1 MHAAFVRRRLR
12 RLKALQEPLQVERM
26 TQELAGALLGK
37 DRRWLQSLEIQ
48 LPRCRAALLSP
59 KQGAGEGAIL
69 YLHGGGYCCGD
80 LTYACGY
87 GSVLSADG
95 SAHTLCPAYRLAPEN
110 PFPAALEDALDA
122 YRFLLDRCSAQRIA
136 LVGESAGGGLI
147 YALCLQC
154 KALGLPLPGALI
166 PISPWVDLTQSGPSY
181 AENREA
187 DPSMTKER
195 LDRFAAAYVPDPA
208 DRMQPLVSPL
218 YGDLSGLPES
228 RIYVGGDEIM
238 QSDAVRLHEALT
250 GAGSPSR
257 LTVAEG
263 LWHGYVLYDLKE
275 RRADREAIAACLREV
290 TR

>member
-37 DRRWLQSLEIQ
+37 DRRRLQSREIQ

-95 SAHTLCPAYRLAPEN
+95 AAHTLCPAYRLAPES

-122 YRFLLDRCSAQRIA
+122 YRFLLDRCSA
-136 LVGESAGGGLI
+136 
-147 YALCLQC
+147 
-154 KALGLPLPGALI
+154 K
-166 PISPWVDLTQSGPSY
+166 
-181 AENREA
+181 
-187 DPSMTKER
+187 
-195 LDRFAAAYVPDPA
+195 
-208 DRMQPLVSPL
+208 
-218 YGDLSGLPES
+218 
-228 RIYVGGDEIM
+228 
-238 QSDAVRLHEALT
+238 
-250 GAGSPSR
+250 
-257 LTVAEG
+257 
-263 LWHGYVLYDLKE
+263 
-275 RRADREAIAACLREV
+275 
-290 TR
+290 